1 MDRRSGAWSV
11 ALCAVIVVAIPA
23 APAAAQGKPKRLPSR
38 VFVQTNEPQG
48 NAVRVF
54 NRRKD
59 GRLVR
64 GRSYPT
70 GSTGSGS
77 LVAATP
83 FPFTESQGSVTL
95 SRDGR
100 RLFVTN
106 HGGNAVTSFRVTRR
120 GLTRVSTVPSG
131 GVAPL
136 SVTVHP
142 NGRLAYVVNEGNPAT
157 ISGFRVTSRGALRP
171 LSNSTRT
178 LAYPAGAPA
187 QVSFT
192 PSGKALVVSDRHAGP
207 GVGPDFI
214 ETFRVGRQGR
224 PTALPPTPAIRETPF
239 GFAFT
244 KNDVLVMTYAGN
256 DRSNAGGVGSFKA
269 ADSGRLRPVR
279 SRATRQTATCWIVI
293 TKNQKMAFVSNTVS
307 VSISAYRISKGGAL
321 KGANNH
327 PAVTGVQGA
336 PVELALSRD
345 SKFLYAMNVD
355 PTIILGDRNARSDIE
370 IFKVGKGG
378 ALTSIDTAGRGLPTS
393 VSGIA
398 VW

>member
-1 MDRRSGAWSV
+1 MDRRGWGGV
-11 ALCAVIVVAIPA
+11 ALCAGIVISGLAV
-23 APAAAQGKPKRLPSR
+23 PAAAKAKPKPLPSR
-38 VFVQTNEPQG
+38 VFVQTNDPG
-48 NAVRVF
+48 ANAVRVF
-54 NRRKD
+54 NRRKN
-59 GRLVR
+59 GQLVR
-64 GRSYPT
+64 GKSYPT
-70 GSTGSGS
+70 GSTGGGS

-100 RLFVTN
+100 LLFVTN

-120 GLTRVSTVPSG
+120 GLRRVSTVPSG

-142 NGRLAYVVNEGNPAT
+142 SRRLAYVVNEGNPAT
-157 ISGFRVTSRGALRP
+157 ISGFTFNSRGALRP

-187 QVSFT
+187 QISFT
-192 PSGKALVVSDRHAGP
+192 PSGKALVVSDRHSGP
-207 GVGPDFI
+207 GVGQDHI

-224 PTALPPTPAIRETPF
+224 PTALRPTLATGETPF

-256 DRSNAGGVGSFKA
+256 DRSNAGGVGTYTA
-269 ADSGRLRPVR
+269 ADNGKLTRVR
-279 SRATRQTATCWIVI
+279 SRATKQTATCWIVI
-293 TKNQKMAFVSNTVS
+293 TKNQKLAFLSNTLS
-307 VSISAYRISKGGAL
+307 VSISAYRISRGGAL
-321 KGANNH
+321 RGANNH

-345 SKFLYAMNVD
+345 SKFLYAVNVD
-355 PTIILGDRNARSDIE
+355 PTIIFRDPKARSDIE

-378 ALTSIDTAGRGLPTS
+378 ALTSIDTAGSGLPTS